1 MALVLGTFGAS
12 YRELII
18 QDAIDKHFDTEQAN
32 FLRSNEPENNAPR
45 IKTLSLFF
53 IDSIK
58 SYRDDEG
65 WLKVTFERLLKKKLT
80 QLIDDYQR
88 KTLPREVEYLSFLQA
103 TLASLHSDNQ
113 NVHAGY
119 FGEDRGSGDEA
130 IGLR

>member
-1 MALVLGTFGAS
+1 
-12 YRELII
+12 
-18 QDAIDKHFDTEQAN
+18 
-32 FLRSNEPENNAPR
+32 NEPENNAPR

-65 WLKVTFERLLKKKLT
+65 WLKLKFECLLKKKLM

-88 KTLPREVEYLSFLQA
+88 KTLPREVEYRSFLQA
-103 TLASLHSDNQ
+103 TLASLHSDNR

-119 FGEDRGSGDEA
+119 CGDDRGSGDVA
-130 IGLR
+130 SQAQVGASLRA